1 MMRDKIQIYALFIL
15 IVMKLQIDLSGCDIF
30 MENSVLGLSDCKGLI
45 KGFQI
50 NKNIINGLQTNWEA
64 GKYFC
69 KYSKR
74 GLGFFKAM
82 VYSSIICCLLESIHV
97 KEVELEI
104 CRDLRFHENNIKQ
117 RLSKLL
123 RKKLAIKINSITFKC
138 MKGTDVDNYA
148 YLMFKD
154 NYNLLSTYVNLSL
167 QEIERFLF

>member
-1 MMRDKIQIYALFIL
+1 MWL
-15 IVMKLQIDLSGCDIF
+15 MKFQIDMSGTDLLKN
-30 MENSVLGLSDCKGLI
+30 ETVLAISDGNGLI

-50 NKNIINGLQTNWEA
+50 NQKMINGLLENWKN

-69 KYSKR
+69 RFSKR

-82 VYSSIICCLLESIHV
+82 IYSSIICCLLDSLGKP

-117 RLSKLL
+117 RLHKLL
-123 RKKLAIKINSITFKC
+123 RKKLSIKVNLIIFKC
-138 MKGTDVDNYA
+138 LKGSDVDNYA

-154 NYNLLSTYVNLSL
+154 KYNLFPTYINLSL
-167 QEIERFLF
+167 EDIERFLISKN

>member
-1 MMRDKIQIYALFIL
+1 M
-15 IVMKLQIDLSGCDIF
+15 
-30 MENSVLGLSDCKGLI
+30 
-45 KGFQI
+45 
-50 NKNIINGLQTNWEA
+50 QTNWEA

-154 NYNLLSTYVNLSL
+154 NYNLLSTYVNLSP

>member
-1 MMRDKIQIYALFIL
+1 
-15 IVMKLQIDLSGCDIF
+15 MKLEVDLSGCDIF

-45 KGFQI
+45 RGFQI
-50 NKNIINGLQTNWEA
+50 DKNIINDLQTNWKA
-64 GKYFC
+64 GKYSC
-69 KYSKR
+69 KHSKR

-82 VYSSIICCLLESIHV
+82 VYSSIICCLLKSIEC

-117 RLSKLL
+117 RLNKLL
-123 RKKLAIKINSITFKC
+123 RKKMGIKVNSIIFKC

-154 NYNLLSTYVNLSL
+154 NYNLLQTYVNLSL
-167 QEIERFLF
+167 IDIEKFLI

>member
-1 MMRDKIQIYALFIL
+1 
-15 IVMKLQIDLSGCDIF
+15 MKFQIDLSGTDLLKDK
-30 MENSVLGLSDCKGLI
+30 SVLAISDCKGLI

-50 NKNIINGLQTNWEA
+50 NQNLIDNLLDNWQKR
-64 GKYFC
+64 KYFC

-82 VYSSIICCLLESIHV
+82 IYSSVISNLIESINNI

-117 RLSKLL
+117 RLNKLL
-123 RKKLAIKINSITFKC
+123 RKKLSIKVNSIIFRC

-154 NYNLLSTYVNLSL
+154 NYNLLPTYINLSL
-167 QEIERFLF
+167 GDIERFLI

>member
-1 MMRDKIQIYALFIL
+1 MRF
-15 IVMKLQIDLSGCDIF
+15 QIDMSGTDLLKDK
-30 MENSVLGLSDCKGLI
+30 SVLAISDCKGLI

-50 NKNIINGLQTNWEA
+50 NQKIIDGLLFNWSM

-82 VYSSIICCLLESIHV
+82 IYSSIICCLLENLGKP

-117 RLSKLL
+117 RLNKLL
-123 RKKLAIKINSITFKC
+123 RKKLMITVNSIKFQCLKNS
-138 MKGTDVDNYA
+138 DVDNYA
-148 YLMFKD
+148 YLMVKD
-154 NYNLLSTYVNLSL
+154 KYNLLSTYVNLSL
-167 QEIERFLF
+167 EDIERFLILEKFTH